1 MHLRRCWKS
10 LVKAQI
16 DLPTGTALVVVDDV
30 GSVVVD
36 VDMVVDDVVRAGL
49 DGAVADTFLGV
60 LCIVVNLVVA
70 FVVVV
75 VDVVL

>member
-1 MHLRRCWKS
+1 M
-10 LVKAQI
+10 AQI

-30 GSVVVD
+30 GSVVGDVRSVVED
-36 VDMVVDDVVRAGL
+36 VDMVV

-60 LCIVVNLVVA
+60 LCMVVNLVVA

-75 VDVVL
+75 DVVL